1 MVDVPCVRLGYM
13 TAARKKAYV
22 LADNK
27 SALNAGWDEE
37 LLALELQELLSVDS
51 IFDIDLTGFTIAE
64 ADGLIEGL
72 KIEEPGAPEDD
83 LMPAI
88 SDLPAI
94 SQLGDICEL
103 GRHRLI
109 CGDALSPEVVNAL
122 KQGKTAQMACREP
135 KEQADIDASI
145 RQQIGKQVGQII

>member
-1 MVDVPCVRLGYM
+1 M
-13 TAARKKAYV
+13 TAAQKKAYV

-27 SALNAGWDEE
+27 LALNAGWDEE

-51 IFDIDLTGFTIAE
+51 SFDIDLTGFTIAE

-122 KQGKTAQMACREP
+122 KQGLIHHVTTNGRLNDLP
-135 KEQADIDASI
+135 S
-145 RQQIGKQVGQII
+145 

>member
-1 MVDVPCVRLGYM
+1 MVDVSCVRLGYM
-13 TAARKKAYV
+13 TAAQKKAYV
-22 LADNK
+22 LAVNK
-27 SALNAGWDEE
+27 LALNAGWDEE

-51 IFDIDLTGFTIAE
+51 SFDIDLTGFAVAE

-109 CGDALSPEVVNAL
+109 CGDALLA
-122 KQGKTAQMACREP
+122 
-135 KEQADIDASI
+135 
-145 RQQIGKQVGQII
+145 